1 MKWKSASM
9 CTSLYRETVKI
20 VMFIRNKQLDEIVQ
34 LDLKDELF
42 KTWMTK
48 F

>member
-1 MKWKSASM
+1 M
-9 CTSLYRETVKI
+9 KI

>member
-42 KTWMTK
+42 KNWMTK